1 MVASMG
7 EMLSPK
13 LMQLVDN
20 NTARIQHLFT
30 TECEINEELMQLSL
44 LKILGSE
51 KYYSG

>member
-1 MVASMG
+1 
-7 EMLSPK
+7 MLSPK
-13 LMQLVDN
+13 MMQFIDDKK
-20 NTARIQHLFT
+20 ARIQHLFT